1 MSETDFNM
9 HFIHGWRN
17 PDGTINRGNREHPT
31 VFDTGVQ
38 VRQSVATTP
47 NAVGFIK
54 ASQVDD
60 SVKVVTVDGVN
71 PGQAAY
77 KLKFK

>member
-17 PDGTINRGNREHPT
+17 PDGTTNRGYRQHPT
-31 VFDTGVQ
+31 VFETGVQ

-60 SVKVVTVDGVN
+60 SVKVVTVDGSS
-71 PGQAAY
+71 PGQPAY

>member
-31 VFDTGVQ
+31 VFGSGVE
-38 VRQSVATTP
+38 VRQSVATTA

-54 ASQVDD
+54 ASEVDD
-60 SVKVVTVDGVN
+60 SVKVVTVDGIS
-71 PGQAAY
+71 PGQPAY